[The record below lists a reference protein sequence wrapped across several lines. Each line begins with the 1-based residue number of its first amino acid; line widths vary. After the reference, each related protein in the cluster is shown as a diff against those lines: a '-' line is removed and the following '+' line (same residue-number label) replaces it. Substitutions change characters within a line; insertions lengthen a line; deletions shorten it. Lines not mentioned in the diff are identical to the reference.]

1 MNVTVKLQF
10 IDPFCHEQG
19 QLSNSQKQAMIA
31 LIEKKD
37 KDRRFMKNWR
47 PISLIDVDVKITSK
61 VIARRLE
68 QILPFLS
75 HPNQNGFIKGRSIKG
90 KSIPSQMRGWAR

>member
-1 MNVTVKLQF
+1 
-10 IDPFCHEQG
+10 
-19 QLSNSQKQAMIA
+19 MIA

-90 KSIPSQMRGWAR
+90 KSIPSQMRGWVR